1 MNIRLSWLLEKLTP
15 QEQAE
20 LESFGMFMLL
30 RRRLQKLQVC
40 TDDISTEELVRVV
53 MDSGGFDWL
62 DAPEEDVYSIEDGRA
77 ARWPD
82 PVYTR
87 STC

>member
-1 MNIRLSWLLEKLTP
+1 MNSRLSWLLEKLTP

-20 LESFGMFMLL
+20 LEAFAIFVLV
-30 RRRLQKLQVC
+30 RRRLQKLQVR
-40 TDDISTEELVRVV
+40 TDDISTEELVRLV

-62 DAPEEDVYSIEDGRA
+62 DAPEEDVYTIEDGRA

-82 PVYTR
+82 P
-87 STC
+87 S

>member
-1 MNIRLSWLLEKLTP
+1 MNNRLARLLEKLTP

-20 LESFGMFMLL
+20 LETFAMFVLV
-30 RRRLQKLQVC
+30 RRRLQKLQVRI
-40 TDDISTEELVRVV
+40 DDISTEELVRLA

-82 PVYTR
+82 P
-87 STC
+87 S